1 MVLLFWV
8 FFLSLSAG
16 GPTLSYQY
24 TVVVDPG
31 HGGKDPGAIGVGGT
45 CEKWVTIAIAQM
57 VYLKAFKVPE
67 LRVVLSRRN
76 DEYIPPAERIL
87 AANQI
92 GADAYISIH
101 ANAFSQAS
109 VSGIETLVHETEG
122 RKSASYHLACILQQH
137 LVAQTEARD
146 RGVRWVPL
154 FTRQAKMPAALIEVG
169 FLTNRVEAKQL
180 QSPSYQDKIADAI
193 LTAILEFLGGNPT

>member
-1 MVLLFWV
+1 LFWL
-8 FFLSLSAG
+8 FLLSLSAG

-57 VYLKAFKVPE
+57 VYLKALETPE
-67 LRVVLSRRN
+67 LCVVLSRRN

-101 ANAFSQAS
+101 ANAFSSAS
-109 VSGIETLVHETEG
+109 VSGMETLVHEAKG
-122 RKSASYHLACILQQH
+122 RKSASYHLAEILQQH
-137 LVAQTEARD
+137 LVARTGARS
-146 RGVRWVPL
+146 RGVRWASL
-154 FTRQAKMPAALIEVG
+154 FIRRAEMPAALIEVG
-169 FLTNRVEAKQL
+169 FLTNLVEARKL

-193 LTAILEFLGGNPT
+193 LTAILEFLGENPT

>member
-101 ANAFSQAS
+101 ANAFSSAS

-122 RKSASYHLACILQQH
+122 RKCASYHLAEILQQH
-137 LVAQTEARD
+137 LVARTGARD
-146 RGVRWVPL
+146 RNVRWASL
-154 FTRQAKMPAALIEVG
+154 FIRRAEMPAALIEVG
-169 FLTNRVEAKQL
+169 FLTNRVEARKL

-193 LTAILEFLGGNPT
+193 LTAILEFLGENPT